1 MKKKPHVIQED
12 VKTKQTAHW
21 DWDYLTWKEIE
32 QRLSET
38 GIDEDKE
45 TVKNEKSSKKR
56 QFMYAVGSGL
66 GLIIA
71 ALLVWVAFV

>member
-12 VKTKQTAHW
+12 VKTKHTAHW

-32 QRLSET
+32 QRLNET
-38 GIDEDKE
+38 GIGEDKE
-45 TVKNEKSSKKR
+45 TVKNEKSKKKQ
-56 QFMYAVGSGL
+56 QFMYAVGIGL

-71 ALLVWVAFV
+71 ALLVWVAIV

>member
-12 VKTKQTAHW
+12 VKTKHTAHW

-38 GIDEDKE
+38 GIGKDKQ
-45 TVKNEKSSKKR
+45 TVKNEKSHKKR
-56 QFMYAVGSGL
+56 KFIYAVGIGL
-66 GLIIA
+66 GLLVGA
-71 ALLVWVAFV
+71 VLVWVAFV